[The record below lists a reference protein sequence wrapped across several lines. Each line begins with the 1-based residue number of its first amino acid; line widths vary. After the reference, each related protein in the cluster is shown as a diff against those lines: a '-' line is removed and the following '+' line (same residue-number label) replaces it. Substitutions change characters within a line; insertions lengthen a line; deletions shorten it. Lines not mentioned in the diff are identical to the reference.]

1 MGPLSG
7 FLTSGCYGYLHITF
21 LSAYVQEHQ
30 RACLFFFFL
39 SLLGVW
45 NEVKMF
51 AEGYVSFT
59 HWGYHIFQCK
69 VCLFVCLFFI
79 EELELNLLISKF
91 KGFYTSISLRKQ
103 PTFCDIATGFPV
115 KWCLR
120 NQHRN
125 SILMTCHYPFTQ
137 TFNQSEALPRLEFWR
152 VISIGFLHWFL
163 RHRFAG
169 NQ

>member
-1 MGPLSG
+1 MCRNTKGQ
-7 FLTSGCYGYLHITF
+7 
-21 LSAYVQEHQ
+21 V
-30 RACLFFFFL
+30 FFFFL

-45 NEVKMF
+45 NEAKIF
-51 AEGYVSFT
+51 AKGYVSFT
-59 HWGYHIFQCK
+59 RWGYHIFQRK
-69 VCLFVCLFFI
+69 VCSFFI
-79 EELELNLLISKF
+79 EELELNLLIIKF

-125 SILMTCHYPFTQ
+125 SILMTCHYPSKQ
-137 TFNQSEALPRLEFWR
+137 IFNQSEAPPRLEVGC
-152 VISIGFLHWFL
+152 VIIIGFLHWFL
-163 RHRFAG
+163 RRHFAG